1 MMIEDDDR
9 LFFSGGEAH
18 LIPKNKRESKA
29 QLSPEGLQQEVI
41 EDVGP
46 FSVGDFLGKGGFGEV
61 REGTNLLT
69 GESVALKFLKRS
81 DMQSMDAVERTVNE
95 IHCLT
100 TLKHRNIIKLQ
111 MVIKLSSKPFNP
123 MMKTFL
129 LSKYLDLSKI
139 FFKRKLEKIYVFS
152 LFSNF
157 KKRTVRFT

>member
-9 LFFSGGEAH
+9 LFFSRGEAH

-29 QLSPEGLQQEVI
+29 QLSPEGLQQEII

-69 GESVALKFLKRS
+69 GEAVALKFLKRS

-111 MVIKLSSKPFNP
+111 MVRIPSIFFNT
-123 MMKTFL
+123 MMKTFVFVQE
-129 LSKYLDLSKI
+129 SGSSH
-139 FFKRKLEKIYVFS
+139 FFSDRKLGDDSHVFS
-152 LFSNF
+152 
-157 KKRTVRFT
+157 